1 MAPRRLWPS
10 CGPWSNGTSTRR
22 MAEQVHHGRAASPG
36 LAIGPLVRPAIAH
49 GDAAVTASPEEEARR
64 LGAALARAAGEL
76 TQLADADAG
85 LGAEILEFQ
94 LALLDDPTLAEPA
107 YAAIIAGESAVAA

>member
-1 MAPRRLWPS
+1 MGPRGPWPS
-10 CGPWSNGTSTRR
+10 CGPWSRGTSTRP

-36 LAIGPLVRPAIAH
+36 LAIGPLVRPAFARS
-49 GDAAVTASPEEEARR
+49 DAAIAASPEEDARQ

-76 TQLADADAG
+76 TQLAAGAAG

-107 YAAIIAGESAVAA
+107 YAAIIAGE